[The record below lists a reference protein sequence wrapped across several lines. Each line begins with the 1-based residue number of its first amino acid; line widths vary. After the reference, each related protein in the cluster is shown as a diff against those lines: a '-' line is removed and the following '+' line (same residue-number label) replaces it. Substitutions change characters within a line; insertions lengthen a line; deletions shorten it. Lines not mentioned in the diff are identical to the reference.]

1 MKKNVLFILG
11 SFNRGGAERVISVIS
26 RQLAEEGYGVT
37 ILLLL
42 QYKVDYEM
50 HKDIRI
56 IDLSGN
62 DKSRLLHTFFW
73 IKNIRKHVKESNP
86 DSIVAFFARINI
98 LTILA
103 CLGLKKKLII
113 SERND
118 PQHDGRGFMVNVA
131 TRVLYPLADK
141 VVFQTK
147 RVSSYFPYLSN
158 ATIIFNPISVS
169 SVSKNTNLKKIVTVG
184 RLTVQKNQKLLIESF
199 SEVLKKYP
207 NIILE
212 IYGDGEKREELKY
225 IIKTLGVS
233 NNVIFKGNI
242 LNVHEAIADA
252 GLFVLSSDYEGLSNA
267 LMEAMMMGL
276 PCISTTCAGSD
287 ELISDGKNGILVPV
301 GDKEKM
307 TTAIN
312 LLLNNDVLRLS
323 LGKQAKIDSENYSVD
338 KIYKKWKEIL

>member
-1 MKKNVLFILG
+1 M
-11 SFNRGGAERVISVIS
+11 
-26 RQLAEEGYGVT
+26 
-37 ILLLL
+37 
-42 QYKVDYEM
+42 
-50 HKDIRI
+50 
-56 IDLSGN
+56 
-62 DKSRLLHTFFW
+62 
-73 IKNIRKHVKESNP
+73 
-86 DSIVAFFARINI
+86 
-98 LTILA
+98 
-103 CLGLKKKLII
+103 
-113 SERND
+113 
-118 PQHDGRGFMVNVA
+118 
-131 TRVLYPLADK
+131 
-141 VVFQTK
+141 
-147 RVSSYFPYLSN
+147 SSYFPYLSN

-287 ELISDGKNGILVPV
+287 ELISDGKMV
-301 GDKEKM
+301 
-307 TTAIN
+307 
-312 LLLNNDVLRLS
+312 
-323 LGKQAKIDSENYSVD
+323 Y
-338 KIYKKWKEIL
+338 

>member
-1 MKKNVLFILG
+1 M
-11 SFNRGGAERVISVIS
+11 
-26 RQLAEEGYGVT
+26 
-37 ILLLL
+37 
-42 QYKVDYEM
+42 
-50 HKDIRI
+50 
-56 IDLSGN
+56 
-62 DKSRLLHTFFW
+62 
-73 IKNIRKHVKESNP
+73 
-86 DSIVAFFARINI
+86 
-98 LTILA
+98 
-103 CLGLKKKLII
+103 
-113 SERND
+113 
-118 PQHDGRGFMVNVA
+118 
-131 TRVLYPLADK
+131 
-141 VVFQTK
+141 
-147 RVSSYFPYLSN
+147 SN

-287 ELISDGKNGILVPV
+287 ELISDGKMV
-301 GDKEKM
+301 
-307 TTAIN
+307 
-312 LLLNNDVLRLS
+312 
-323 LGKQAKIDSENYSVD
+323 Y
-338 KIYKKWKEIL
+338 

>member
-1 MKKNVLFILG
+1 M
-11 SFNRGGAERVISVIS
+11 
-26 RQLAEEGYGVT
+26 
-37 ILLLL
+37 
-42 QYKVDYEM
+42 
-50 HKDIRI
+50 
-56 IDLSGN
+56 
-62 DKSRLLHTFFW
+62 
-73 IKNIRKHVKESNP
+73 
-86 DSIVAFFARINI
+86 
-98 LTILA
+98 
-103 CLGLKKKLII
+103 
-113 SERND
+113 
-118 PQHDGRGFMVNVA
+118 
-131 TRVLYPLADK
+131 ADK

-287 ELISDGKNGILVPV
+287 ELISDGKMV
-301 GDKEKM
+301 
-307 TTAIN
+307 
-312 LLLNNDVLRLS
+312 
-323 LGKQAKIDSENYSVD
+323 Y
-338 KIYKKWKEIL
+338 